1 MNKENLN
8 DSVKMIGELKG
19 NLDKLLKIQAQTIS
33 QLPPEYSA
41 QLSFA
46 TKDINTIK
54 KAIKKGDIEK
64 LNELTQKYANPN
76 RTD

>member
-8 DSVKMIGELKG
+8 DSVKLIGDLKG

-33 QLPPEYSA
+33 QLPPEYSD

-46 TKDINTIK
+46 TKDINVIK
-54 KAIKKGDIEK
+54 KAIEAGDMTK
-64 LNELTQKYANPN
+64 LNELTKRYASINTE
-76 RTD
+76 R